1 MTVLGQ
7 VVLVLAGVLS
17 LGAAVGYGRI
27 VSGRAGS
34 LVFPRMLMATST
46 TLVVIA
52 SAILTALFLTHD
64 FSNGYVFAYS
74 DRSLPLHFLL
84 SSFYAGQEGS
94 FLFWVLCSSLIAVAL
109 SGFSRKRGA
118 EAEVMTVFLL
128 VQTVLIGL
136 ALFKSPFIS
145 IWAKYADLP
154 IGQLPADGRGLNP
167 LLQNFWMVIHP
178 PVLFIGFALMAVPYS
193 QAIAGL
199 WKRKPTLL
207 SEQGLSWTLLAVSIL
222 GLGIMLGAYWAY
234 GVLGWGGYWGWDP
247 VENSSLVPW
256 ITATALLH
264 TLVAQRR
271 TGKYI
276 RTNLVLAVVS
286 FFLVINSTFLTR
298 SGILGDASVHAF
310 ADGGAGIYWLLLSFM
325 TVICCSGAFFII
337 LRAKDLAGEQAAGG
351 WLTRETLLAA
361 GSIVLLLSATVILFG
376 TSLPIF
382 SATRVETSF
391 YDSTNLPLAI
401 LIALL
406 IGVSLYTQWEEHDAR
421 YTARKM
427 WKSLL
432 AAIAATVLC
441 VLLGMND
448 IATGGLVFTAFFAFF
463 VNVDTGVR
471 ILKGDPLFLGGKIA
485 HIGLA
490 VFFLGVVA
498 TGKYSTKEHV
508 VLPRGTSVQ
517 ALGHTLTYT
526 GFNVTKDQKYI
537 FDVRAD
543 RGTTSFVLNP
553 VMFNAGE
560 QGIMRNPDIVSHLT
574 HDFYMSPQS
583 LEPPEDGSAP
593 AEVVFEKGQ
602 KRQIGEAT
610 LTFTGFEMGG
620 HTSGAMSEQEAE
632 QGVAA
637 VLMVTQGARQEV
649 LKPRLV
655 PAAEAPIHT
664 SVPSVLLGGDVELL
678 SMNISMGEGG
688 PSQVTIGIRQAGAAA
703 SRPDVLV
710 AEASIKPFVN
720 LLWVGTVLM
729 MIGFGLAIVKRWRE

>member
-17 LGAAVGYGRI
+17 LGAAVGYGR
-27 VSGRAGS
+27 VVPGREGS
-34 LVFPRMLMATST
+34 LALPRMLMAIST
-46 TLVVIA
+46 MLVVMA
-52 SAILTALFLTHD
+52 SAILTALILTHD
-64 FSNGYVFAYS
+64 FSNGYVFGYS

-84 SSFYAGQEGS
+84 STFYAGQEGS

-109 SGFSRKRGA
+109 SGFARKRGS

-145 IWAKYADLP
+145 IWAKYPDLP

-199 WKRKPTLL
+199 WKRKPTIL
-207 SEQGLSWTLLAVSIL
+207 SEQGLSWTLFAVSVL

-256 ITATALLH
+256 LTGAALIH
-264 TLVAQRR
+264 ILVAQRR

-276 RTNLVLAVVS
+276 KTGLVLAVVS
-286 FFLVINSTFLTR
+286 FFLVIYSTFLTR

-310 ADGGAGIYWLLLSFM
+310 TDGGAGIYWFLLSFL
-325 TVICCSGAFFII
+325 TVICCSGVFFIV
-337 LRAKDLAGEQAAGG
+337 LRAKDLAGDNTTGG

-361 GSIVLLLSATVILFG
+361 GSIVLLLSATVVLFG

-382 SATRVETSF
+382 STTRVEPSF

-441 VLLGMND
+441 VVLGMND
-448 IATGGLVFTAFFAFF
+448 VATGGLVFTAFFALF
-463 VNVDTGVR
+463 VNVDAGAR
-471 ILKGDPLFLGGKIA
+471 ILGGDPLFLGGKLA

-490 VFFLGVVA
+490 IFFLGVVT

-508 VLPRGTSVQ
+508 VMPRGTSVQ

-526 GFNVTKDQKYI
+526 GFNVTKDQKYV
-537 FDVRAD
+537 FDVSANK
-543 RGTTSFVLNP
+543 GTTSFVLHP
-553 VMFNAGE
+553 VMFQSGE
-560 QGIMRNPDIVSHLT
+560 EGIARNPDIVSHLT
-574 HDFYMSPQS
+574 QDFYLSPQS

-593 AEVVFEKGQ
+593 VEVDFEKGQ
-602 KRQIGEAT
+602 ERQIGDAT
-610 LTFTGFEMGG
+610 VTFTGFEMGG
-620 HTSGAMSEQEAE
+620 HKSGSMSQAEAE

-637 VLMVTQGARQEV
+637 VLLITQGPRQEIV
-649 LKPRLV
+649 KPRLV
-655 PAAEAPIHT
+655 PAGGTPVHDGI
-664 SVPSVLLGGDVELL
+664 PSSILGGDVQLL
-678 SMNISMGEGG
+678 AMNISMGEGA
-688 PSQVTIGIRQAGAAA
+688 SKVTIGIVHAGQQVQK
-703 SRPDVLV
+703 PDILV
-710 AEASIKPFVN
+710 AEVSIKPFIN
-720 LLWVGTVLM
+720 LLWAGTVLM

>member
-27 VSGRAGS
+27 VPGRTGS
-34 LVFPRMLMATST
+34 LVLPRMLMATST

-109 SGFSRKRGA
+109 SGFSRKRDA

-128 VQTVLIGL
+128 VQAVLIGL
-136 ALFKSPFIS
+136 SLFKSPFVS
-145 IWAKYADLP
+145 IWAKYPDLP

-178 PVLFIGFALMAVPYS
+178 PVLFIGFSLMAVPYS

-199 WKRKPTLL
+199 WKRKPLLL

-256 ITATALLH
+256 ITGAALVH

-271 TGKYI
+271 TGRYI
-276 RTNLVLAVVS
+276 KTNLALAVVS
-286 FFLVINSTFLTR
+286 FFLVIYSTFLTR

-325 TVICCSGAFFII
+325 TVICCSGIFFII
-337 LRAKDLAGEQAAGG
+337 LRAKDLAGEMTTGG

-361 GSIVLLLSATVILFG
+361 GSIVLLLSAAVVLFG

-406 IGVSLYTQWEEHDAR
+406 IGLSLYTQWEEHDAR
-421 YTARKM
+421 YTARKL
-427 WKSLL
+427 WKALL
-432 AAIAATVLC
+432 AAIIATVLC
-441 VLLGMND
+441 VAFGMHD
-448 IATGGLVFTAFFAFF
+448 VATGGLVFTAFFALF

-471 ILKGDPLFLGGKIA
+471 ILGGDPLFLGGKIA

-490 VFFLGVVA
+490 IFFIGVVA

-508 VLPRGTSVQ
+508 VLPRGTPVQ

-543 RGTTSFVLNP
+543 RGTTSFILNP
-553 VMFNAGE
+553 VMFTAGE
-560 QGIMRNPDIVSHLT
+560 QGIMRNPDIMSGFT

-583 LEPPEDGSAP
+583 LEPPQDGSTM
-593 AEVVFEKGQ
+593 AEVEFEKGQ
-602 KRQIGEAT
+602 ERQIGDAT
-610 LTFTGFEMGG
+610 VTFTGFEMGG
-620 HTSGAMSEQEAE
+620 HTKGSMSQEEAE
-632 QGVAA
+632 RGVAA
-637 VLMVTQGARQEV
+637 LLTITQNGREET

-655 PAAEAPIHT
+655 PGGDTPVHT
-664 SVPSVLLGGDVELL
+664 GVPSNLLGADVQLL
-678 SMNISMGEGG
+678 SMNISMGEGA
-688 PSQVTIGIRQAGAAA
+688 SQVTIGIEHAGQQAPK
-703 SRPDVLV
+703 PDVLV
-710 AEASIKPFVN
+710 VEASIKPFVN
-720 LLWVGTVLM
+720 LLWAGTVLM
-729 MIGFGLAIVKRWRE
+729 MIGFALAIVKRWRE